1 MVHYSTGQILST
13 AYAAGAVH
21 DFKLLKRT
29 LRTLPRPVR
38 ILADK
43 GYQGLQH
50 LGVPCVLPTKGS
62 SARNARKKPALW
74 RAIERVLRRRRVRVE
89 PVFARLKRFRILA
102 SRYRNRRRRL
112 GLRFNLIAG
121 IYNFELTKI

>member
-1 MVHYSTGQILST
+1 MVHYCTGQILST

-29 LRTLPRPVR
+29 LRTVPRPVR

-43 GYQGLQH
+43 GYQGLQR
-50 LGVPCVLPTKGS
+50 LGIPCVLPSKGVP
-62 SARNARKKPALW
+62 ARKKPALW
-74 RAIERVLRRRRVRVE
+74 KAIERVLRRRRVRVE
-89 PVFARLKRFRILA
+89 HVFARLKRFRILA
-102 SRYRNRRRRL
+102 SRYRNRRQRL

-121 IYNFELTKI
+121 IYNFERAKI